1 MKFFN
6 ISILSLATL
15 LTSSLVSAT
24 VDWTSSNAQACA
36 LENWSAIK
44 AVVDPKILQSWEFMP
59 GVIKALMAQS
69 GALNSDHTLINNPTA
84 NQIVAISRGFPA
96 GIFSPYGDNIVQKC
110 LDNGGAGHE
119 TTTSETTS
127 TEQPEPTSTE
137 QPEPTSTEQPE
148 PTISSTSEKQETTS
162 SAEEGSETS
171 TSAEQESKSGS
182 SSAEKDSEFSTT
194 AEEGSETDTA
204 SESTSA
210 EEGQETAT
218 SSAPVPTSTD
228 APKCIPKHA
237 Y

>member
-137 QPEPTSTEQPE
+137 QPEPT
-148 PTISSTSEKQETTS
+148 ISSTSEKQETTS